1 MYEPHAAREDTILF
15 PAFKKA
21 VGPKG
26 YNELGDQFEDIE
38 RRTFGG
44 DGFDIAIDKIADIE
58 RRLGLADLNAF
69 TAPALTYR
77 GDITLALSTH
87 PARRTAGQN
96 RDCWSRNA
104 RLGSMGS
111 LTIGKSV

>member
-1 MYEPHAAREDTILF
+1 VHIALPMSSTGRIGPRRHCRCPTAGTHADRVCAHVRTARGARGHDRV

-26 YNELGDQFEDIE
+26 YDELGDQFEDIE

-69 TAPALTYR
+69 TAPALT
-77 GDITLALSTH
+77 
-87 PARRTAGQN
+87 
-96 RDCWSRNA
+96 
-104 RLGSMGS
+104 
-111 LTIGKSV
+111 